1 MTQSRCSASSICSP
15 SSNPFDQTF
24 IRDSIDEHTAF
35 EKEWKSLDDLLGV
48 TATEECDLDTGEH
61 DPLPTLLRSQAVIA
75 EKVKRTKTVDWQD
88 VAVKHELQD
97 ILLKFIPAARSGI
110 SVMLFNGASSVKAR
124 AKLVLNEV
132 MDSVTLNPAQKSQG
146 ALRHRVELPK
156 IQVFDY
162 DRLKELCPQNNV
174 VQMLSPKDHG
184 RAVLLVSKEGTTCI
198 ITEDDGM
205 KLQMIKS
212 LQVISARAKKHLN
225 DQAHS
230 VASSKACKETPPK
243 NHPPAT
249 LLENG
254 THLEASPKRPR
265 TLYSL

>member
-1 MTQSRCSASSICSP
+1 MTQSRCSARKTS
-15 SSNPFDQTF
+15 TF
-24 IRDSIDEHTAF
+24 VRDRIDEHTAF
-35 EKEWKSLDDLLGV
+35 QKQWSGLEDLLGE
-48 TATEECDLDTGEH
+48 TANQECDLDTGES
-61 DPLPTLLRSQAVIA
+61 DPLPTLLHSQAVIA
-75 EKVKRTKTVDWQD
+75 EKVKRTKTVDCQD
-88 VAVKHELQD
+88 LVVKHELKD

-110 SVMLFNGASSVKAR
+110 PVMLFNIIDGASSFKAR
-124 AKLVLNEV
+124 AKLVLNEG
-132 MDSVTLNPAQKSQG
+132 MDSVTLNPAQKSLEK
-146 ALRHRVELPK
+146 LRRKVELPK
-156 IQVFDY
+156 VQVFDY

-230 VASSKACKETPPK
+230 VASSKG
-243 NHPPAT
+243 AT
-249 LLENG
+249 CFNKHSNVFLDMPNVFNSAKDLP
-254 THLEASPKRPR
+254 TRALV
-265 TLYSL
+265 